1 VNVFGEAPVRSGPAE
16 TLAFQ
21 VETLMAFMTLFSRM
35 IPSRKSALFCDQALT
50 AGPAGLAPGVLAFL
64 GLCASLVI
72 LCASPA
78 ALAMD
83 ALPLQGNLERLEIVT
98 ATGTYEFTVEVM
110 RSGPQRERGLMFRRF
125 LPQERGMLFGFAT
138 ERPVM
143 MWMKNT
149 YLPLDMIF
157 IGRAGKVVG
166 LAENTEPL
174 SEKIIPSGAPAYG
187 VLEVNAGT
195 AARIDL
201 RIGDSVRHPLFDK

>member
-1 VNVFGEAPVRSGPAE
+1 
-16 TLAFQ
+16 
-21 VETLMAFMTLFSRM
+21 M
-35 IPSRKSALFCDQALT
+35 IPSKNFAPFCDQAPA
-50 AGPAGLAPGVLAFL
+50 AGRAGLARGVLTLL
-64 GLCASLVI
+64 GLCASLVF

-83 ALPLQGNLERLEIVT
+83 AAPPQGNLERLEIVT
-98 ATGTYEFTVEVM
+98 ASGTHQFSVEVM
-110 RSGPQRERGLMFRRF
+110 RGGPQRERGLMFRRF
-125 LPQERGMLFGFAT
+125 LPQERGMLFDFAI

-174 SEKIIPSGAPAYG
+174 SQKIIPSGAPAYG

-195 AARIDL
+195 AARIGL

>member
-1 VNVFGEAPVRSGPAE
+1 MVF
-16 TLAFQ
+16 
-21 VETLMAFMTLFSRM
+21 
-35 IPSRKSALFCDQALT
+35 
-50 AGPAGLAPGVLAFL
+50 
-64 GLCASLVI
+64 

-78 ALAMD
+78 ALAID
-83 ALPLQGNLERLEIVT
+83 APPPQGNLERLEIVT
-98 ATGTYEFTVEVM
+98 ASGTHEFSVEVM
-110 RSGPQRERGLMFRRF
+110 RGGRQRERGLMFRRF
-125 LPQERGMLFGFAT
+125 LPQERGMLFAFAT
-138 ERPVM
+138 EQPVT

-187 VLEVNAGT
+187 VLEINAGT
-195 AARIDL
+195 AARIGL

>member
-1 VNVFGEAPVRSGPAE
+1 
-16 TLAFQ
+16 
-21 VETLMAFMTLFSRM
+21 M
-35 IPSRKSALFCDQALT
+35 IPSRKSASFCDQAPI
-50 AGPAGLAPGVLAFL
+50 AGPASLARAVLAFL
-64 GLCASLVI
+64 GMCASLVF

-78 ALAMD
+78 ALAVD
-83 ALPLQGNLERLEIVT
+83 APPPHGNLERLAIVT
-98 ATGTYEFTVEVM
+98 ASGIHEFSVEVV

-125 LPQERGMLFGFAT
+125 LPQERGMLFDFAT

-174 SEKIIPSGAPAYG
+174 SEKIIPSGAPAYA
-187 VLEVNAGT
+187 VLEVAAGT
-195 AARIDL
+195 AARIGL

>member
-1 VNVFGEAPVRSGPAE
+1 VVFIK
-16 TLAFQ
+16 
-21 VETLMAFMTLFSRM
+21 LFSRLT
-35 IPSRKSALFCDQALT
+35 PSKKSAPFCDQALT
-50 AGPAGLAPGVLAFL
+50 AGPASLAPGVLAFL
-64 GLCASLVI
+64 GLCASLVF

-78 ALAMD
+78 ALAID
-83 ALPLQGNLERLEIVT
+83 APPNLERLEIVT
-98 ATGTYEFTVEVM
+98 ATGSHEFSVEVM
-110 RSGPQRERGLMFRRF
+110 RSGPQLERGLMFRRF
-125 LPQERGMLFGFAT
+125 LPQERGMLFDFAT

-195 AARIDL
+195 AARIGL

>member
-1 VNVFGEAPVRSGPAE
+1 VQCDRPRPWPLRVEARMVSIN
-16 TLAFQ
+16 
-21 VETLMAFMTLFSRM
+21 LFSWM
-35 IPSRKSALFCDQALT
+35 IPSKKSAFFGDQAPT
-50 AGPAGLAPGVLAFL
+50 AGPVSVARGGLAFL

-83 ALPLQGNLERLEIVT
+83 ALSPQGNLERLEIVT
-98 ATGTYEFTVEVM
+98 ASGTHEFSVEVM
-110 RSGPQRERGLMFRRF
+110 RGGPQRERGLMFRRF
-125 LPQERGMLFGFAT
+125 LPQERGMLFDFAT

-174 SEKIIPSGAPAYG
+174 SEKIIPSGTPAYG

-195 AARIDL
+195 AARIGL

>member
-1 VNVFGEAPVRSGPAE
+1 MPPAE
-16 TLAFQ
+16 TWPLR
-21 VETLMAFMTLFSRM
+21 VESRRVFIKLFSCM
-35 IPSRKSALFCDQALT
+35 IPSKKSAPFCDQAPA
-50 AGPAGLAPGVLAFL
+50 AGRAGLARGVLTFL
-64 GLCASLVI
+64 GLCASLVF

-83 ALPLQGNLERLEIVT
+83 AAPPQGNLERLEIVT
-98 ATGTYEFTVEVM
+98 ASGIHEFSVEVM
-110 RSGPQRERGLMFRRF
+110 RSAPQRERGLMFRRF
-125 LPQERGMLFGFAT
+125 LPQERGMLFDFAS
-138 ERPVM
+138 EQPVM

-149 YLPLDMIF
+149 YLPLDIIF

-187 VLEVNAGT
+187 VLEINAGT
-195 AARIDL
+195 AARIGL

>member
-1 VNVFGEAPVRSGPAE
+1 
-16 TLAFQ
+16 
-21 VETLMAFMTLFSRM
+21 M
-35 IPSRKSALFCDQALT
+35 IPSKTSASFCDQALT
-50 AGPAGLAPGVLAFL
+50 AGSASLARGVLAFL
-64 GLCASLVI
+64 GLCASLVV

-78 ALAMD
+78 ALALD
-83 ALPLQGNLERLEIVT
+83 APPPQGNLERLEIVT
-98 ATGTYEFTVEVM
+98 ASGTHEFSVEVM

-125 LPQERGMLFGFAT
+125 LPQERGMLFDFAT
-138 ERPVM
+138 ERPVA

-166 LAENTEPL
+166 LAENTDPL

-195 AARIDL
+195 AARIGL
-201 RIGDSVRHPLFDK
+201 RIGDSVRHPLFNK

>member
-1 VNVFGEAPVRSGPAE
+1 MRCGRRRPCPLR
-16 TLAFQ
+16 
-21 VETLMAFMTLFSRM
+21 VESLTVVIKLFSCM
-35 IPSRKSALFCDQALT
+35 ISSRESASFCDQALT
-50 AGPAGLAPGVLAFL
+50 VGPASLARAVLAFL
-64 GLCASLVI
+64 GLCASLVF

-78 ALAMD
+78 ALAVD
-83 ALPLQGNLERLEIVT
+83 SPPAQGNLERLAIVT
-98 ATGTYEFTVEVM
+98 ASGIHEFSVEVV

-125 LPQERGMLFGFAT
+125 LPQDHGMLFDFAT

-195 AARIDL
+195 ASRIGL
-201 RIGDSVRHPLFDK
+201 RIGDSVRHPLFNK

>member
-1 VNVFGEAPVRSGPAE
+1 MVFIK
-16 TLAFQ
+16 
-21 VETLMAFMTLFSRM
+21 LFSCM
-35 IPSRKSALFCDQALT
+35 IPSKKSAPFCDQAPT
-50 AGPAGLAPGVLAFL
+50 AGPAGLPRGVLTFL
-64 GLCASLVI
+64 GLCASLVV

-78 ALAMD
+78 ALATD
-83 ALPLQGNLERLEIVT
+83 AAPPQGSLERLEIVT
-98 ATGTYEFTVEVM
+98 ASGIHEFSVEVM
-110 RSGPQRERGLMFRRF
+110 RGGPQRERGLMFRRF
-125 LPQERGMLFGFAT
+125 LPRERGMLFDFAT

-195 AARIDL
+195 AARIGL